1 MIHELR
7 IRALGVI
14 DEAVIPFAPGL
25 TVLTGETGAGKTM
38 VLTGLGL
45 IRGDKAD
52 AGLVRR
58 GADHAD
64 VDAEWRLPVDAQHDW
79 ARDVLARLEEAGGA
93 CELDGGEL
101 VLLLGRSV
109 AAGGRSRAFAGG
121 RSVPASFLTEVGES
135 LMAVHGQ
142 ADQLL
147 IRDPRRQRELLDLFA
162 GREVLALRGAYA
174 TDFAAWRTATRELR
188 DLVEHRQDR
197 EREAALLRHGIDEI
211 AAVEPVSGEDEA
223 LKAQASVLAHA
234 TDLLAD
240 VGSAHAQLM
249 GDDDAS
255 ASSVTDLLLQRA
267 SVARPRACPRRVAR
281 CDRRPPRSHR
291 RGGRRGRQG
300 SWPRTPATSMRIP
313 PASRRSRSAGRRS
326 AP

>member
-45 IRGDKAD
+45 IRGGKAD
-52 AGLVRR
+52 AGLVRT
-58 GADHAD
+58 GAEHAD
-64 VDAEWRLPVDAQHDW
+64 VDAEWRLRADPA
-79 ARDVLARLEEAGGA
+79 DVGSRAVLDRVEEAGGS
-93 CELDGGEL
+93 CEADGDDV

-121 RSVPASFLTEVGES
+121 RSVPASILAELGEH

-162 GREVLALRGAYA
+162 GREVLALRAGYA
-174 TDFAAWRTATRELR
+174 ADFAAWRACCSSPARP
-188 DLVEHRQDR
+188 HRAPPGARAGGGPPAAWHRGDR
-197 EREAALLRHGIDEI
+197 GRGAR
-211 AAVEPVSGEDEA
+211 SGRGRGTQVA
-223 LKAQASVLAHA
+223 
-234 TDLLAD
+234 
-240 VGSAHAQLM
+240 G
-249 GDDDAS
+249 
-255 ASSVTDLLLQRA
+255 QRA
-267 SVARPRACPRRVAR
+267 RPCDGPARRRGSSPRR
-281 CDRRPPRSHR
+281 PH
-291 RGGRRGRQG
+291 GR
-300 SWPRTPATSMRIP
+300 
-313 PASRRSRSAGRRS
+313 
-326 AP
+326 